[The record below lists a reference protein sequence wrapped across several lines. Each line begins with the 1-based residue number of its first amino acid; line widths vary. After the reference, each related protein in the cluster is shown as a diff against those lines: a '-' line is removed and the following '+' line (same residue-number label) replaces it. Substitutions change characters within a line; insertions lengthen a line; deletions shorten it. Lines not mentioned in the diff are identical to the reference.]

1 MPTSESAIVIRDVSK
16 RFGETVALDNCSVT
30 IRPGEIHAIVGE
42 NGSGKS
48 TLAKILSGVLTPDSG
63 TLSVFGERP
72 LSPIHARRLGI
83 ATIFQEVLVAED
95 LSVLDNLFAGSD
107 RPWRREH
114 TPQKARMLG
123 RALLE
128 RLTASAIDLN
138 ARVASLSLSM
148 KQWIVIARALLSEPK
163 LLILDESSAALDLEA
178 TARLHAEIDQLR
190 HAGCYVVMVTHR
202 IAELTRITDRATVL
216 RDGQVAGELSGSE
229 ITERNLLALMSPDR
243 HILDTRARRMAEGAR
258 EPEGSV
264 LSARELQTAAGGRPF
279 DFRLGKGEIVGVT
292 GLDGQGHDRF
302 VRTIA
307 GVLPAVHGRVLVHRQ
322 GLEESIRNSADA
334 ARGGIAFISGD
345 RAREGIFPNLSILE
359 NFAVA
364 LYRSRCGA
372 LGWVDRDV
380 MLKCFEPEVKRL
392 QIRTGAWSDRITS
405 LSGGNQQ
412 KVLIARAFAQ
422 SPSII
427 VLDDPARGV
436 DASTKRELYAELRDF
451 AKSGGAVVY
460 LSSEIEEFFDFADRV
475 VVFRAGEIFDTITAQ
490 NMSEQGILAAMFG
503 QSKQESPAYEAAE
516 HC

>member
-1 MPTSESAIVIRDVSK
+1 MPTSEGAIVIRDVSK

-48 TLAKILSGVLTPDSG
+48 TLAKILSGVLAADAG

-72 LSPIHARRLGI
+72 RSPIHARSLGI

-107 RPWRREH
+107 SPWRREH
-114 TPQKARMLG
+114 TPRKARVLG
-123 RALLE
+123 RDMLK
-128 RLTASAIDLN
+128 RLTGIDIDLN
-138 ARVASLSLSM
+138 ARVGSLSLSI
-148 KQWIVIARALLSEPK
+148 KQWIVIARALLSEPR

-178 TARLHAEIDQLR
+178 TARLHAEIDRLR

-216 RDGQVAGELSGSE
+216 RDGRVAGKLAGAE

-243 HILDTRARRMAEGAR
+243 RILDAASGRAADAVNGADNT
-258 EPEGSV
+258 V
-264 LSARELQTAAGGRPF
+264 LTARDLKTHSGGRPIGF
-279 DFRLGKGEIVGVT
+279 QLRRGEIVGVT
-292 GLDGQGHDRF
+292 GLDGQGHVRF
-302 VRTIA
+302 ARTLA
-307 GVLPAVHGRVLVHRQ
+307 GVLPAAGGQVMVRGEGRDKD
-322 GLEESIRNSADA
+322 IRDGTDA
-334 ARGGIAFISGD
+334 ADRGIAFISGD

-359 NFAVA
+359 NFALS
-364 LYRSRCGA
+364 LYRSKCGA
-372 LGWVDRDV
+372 LGWIDSTAMVGR
-380 MLKCFEPEVKRL
+380 FEPEVKRL
-392 QIRTGAWSDRITS
+392 KIKAGAWSDRITS

-412 KVLIARAFAQ
+412 KILIARAFAQ
-422 SPSII
+422 SPNII
-427 VLDDPARGV
+427 ILDDPARGV

-451 AKSGGAVVY
+451 AKAGGAVVY

-475 VVFRAGEIFDTITAQ
+475 VIFRAGEIFDTIAAQ
-490 NMSEQGILAAMFG
+490 DMSEQTILAAMFG
-503 QSKQESPAYEAAE
+503 QSKQENPAYEAAE

>member
-1 MPTSESAIVIRDVSK
+1 MPTPEGAIVIRDVSK
-16 RFGETVALDNCSVT
+16 RFGETVALDKCSVT

-48 TLAKILSGVLTPDSG
+48 TLAKILSGVLAADSG

-72 LSPIHARRLGI
+72 RSPIHARSLGV

-95 LSVLDNLFAGSD
+95 LSVLENLFAGSD

-114 TPQKARMLG
+114 TPRKARALG
-123 RALLE
+123 RAMLE
-128 RLTASAIDLN
+128 RLAASDIDLN
-138 ARVASLSLSM
+138 ARVGSLSLSM
-148 KQWIVIARALLSEPK
+148 KQWIVIARALLSKPR

-178 TARLHAEIDQLR
+178 TARLHTEIDQLR

-216 RDGQVAGELSGSE
+216 RDGQVAGELAGPE

-243 HILDTRARRMAEGAR
+243 RILDAGSGREAEADAGRENTLLTARD
-258 EPEGSV
+258 
-264 LSARELQTAAGGRPF
+264 LKTDAGNRPF
-279 DFRLGKGEIVGVT
+279 GFRLRRGEIVGVT
-292 GLDGQGHDRF
+292 GLDGQGHERF
-302 VRTIA
+302 VRTLA
-307 GVLPAVHGRVLVHRQ
+307 GVLPAGGGQVLVHTEGRD
-322 GLEESIRNSADA
+322 ESIENSADA
-334 ARGGIAFISGD
+334 ADGGIAFISGD
-345 RAREGIFPNLSILE
+345 RASEGIFPNLSILE
-359 NFAVA
+359 NFALS

-372 LGWVDRDV
+372 LGWIDRKTMV
-380 MLKCFEPEVKRL
+380 RSFEPEVERL
-392 QIRTGAWSDRITS
+392 KIRAGAWSDRITS

-412 KVLIARAFAQ
+412 KVLIARAFAG
-422 SPSII
+422 SPNII

-475 VVFRAGEIFDTITAQ
+475 VVFRAGEIFDTIAAQ
-490 NMSEQGILAAMFG
+490 DMSEQGILAAMFG
-503 QSKQESPAYEAAE
+503 QSKQENPVSEVAE
-516 HC
+516 QC